1 MPQDRPRG
9 RFHNPRRLTV
19 AGALVVQARLAAGLS
34 QRELARRA
42 GVSRTTVA
50 EIEGGAR
57 DPGLET
63 LRSVLRGA
71 GRDLEV
77 RLVEHDDHDEVL
89 ERTLRHLDPE
99 ERARLQGGFDRFI
112 DGLSAGLATSRPL
125 EVAHE
130 S

>member
-1 MPQDRPRG
+1 
-9 RFHNPRRLTV
+9 
-19 AGALVVQARLAAGLS
+19 LS

-50 EIEGGAR
+50 EIESGAR

-77 RLVEHDDHDEVL
+77 RAVEHDDHDEVL
-89 ERTLRHLDPE
+89 ESTLQHLDPE
-99 ERARLQGGFDRFI
+99 ERARLQRGVDRFI
-112 DGLSAGLATSRPL
+112 DGLVAGLATSRPL
-125 EVAHE
+125 LAAHD